1 MPFVPVDSIP
11 SWNSLFVATEG
22 HALRCYPFVEANVSL
37 LEGSEPTVFSLLLH
51 DYQKE
56 REEQANKEG

>member
-11 SWNSLFVATEG
+11 SWNSLLVATER
-22 HALRCYPFVEANVSL
+22 HALRCHPFVEANVSL
-37 LEGSEPTVFSLLLH
+37 EGSEPTVLSLLLY

-56 REEQANKEG
+56 REGQANKEG